1 MRRIL
6 GINDPRA
13 LTCAKI
19 QSNRV
24 KVASIPRIIKF
35 EIREVYRRL
44 RFPVYGIYLLGEK
57 FFEVF
62 AAG

>member
-24 KVASIPRIIKF
+24 KVASISRIIKF

-44 RFPVYGIYLLGEK
+44 RFSVRYIY
-57 FFEVF
+57 
-62 AAG
+62 